1 MAPSTGKPMAQ
12 FRAEL
17 QASADIVQ
25 TITLCLHCPDWTHSG
40 TALEGREASLQHRRV
55 EHPETL
61 IRKPRRGHK
70 GMRKRALRSARE
82 EEQVSLDAAE
92 ANRARSEREQAEMLA
107 KIERGRLRDEQA
119 RAALDE
125 AAA

>member
-1 MAPSTGKPMAQ
+1 MPPSTGKPAAV
-12 FRAEL
+12 FRAEQ
-17 QASADIVQ
+17 QAAADIIQ
-25 TITLCLHCPDWTHSG
+25 TVTSCLHCLDWTHTG
-40 TALEGREASLQHRRV
+40 TALQGREASLEHRRV
-55 EHPETL
+55 QHPETL
-61 IRKPRRGHK
+61 LLKPRKGHK
-70 GMRKRALRSARE
+70 GMRKRSLRSAHE

>member
-1 MAPSTGKPMAQ
+1 MPSSTGKPAAVI
-12 FRAEL
+12 RAEQ
-17 QASADIVQ
+17 QAFADAMQ
-25 TITLCLHCPDWTHSG
+25 TITFCIHCPDWTHTG
-40 TALEGREASLQHRRV
+40 TALEGREASLKHRRR

-61 IRKPRRGHK
+61 IRKPRKGHK